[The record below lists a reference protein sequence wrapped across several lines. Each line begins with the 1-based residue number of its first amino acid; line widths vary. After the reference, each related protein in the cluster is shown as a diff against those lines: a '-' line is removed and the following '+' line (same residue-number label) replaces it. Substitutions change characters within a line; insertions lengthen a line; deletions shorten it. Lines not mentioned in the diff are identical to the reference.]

1 MLIIEFP
8 QWVKKYKDQ
17 EGTWPLEYNGM
28 AEEQNTRSAF
38 IANAMQTDALAHPNF
53 EICKQAVDKCHSTY
67 NYESRI
73 IIGISEKREN
83 FDFLYGTDVENNFR
97 GGLLETKVGDF
108 YIIYGLDFD

>member
-8 QWVKKYKDQ
+8 QWVKEYKDQ
-17 EGTWPLEYNGM
+17 EYTWPLEYNNM
-28 AEEQNTRSAF
+28 AEEQNARSPF

-53 EICKQAVDKCHSTY
+53 EICKQAVDKCHNTY
-67 NYESRI
+67 DYESGT

-97 GGLLETKVGDF
+97 GGLREIKVGNL
-108 YIIYGLDFD
+108 YVIYGFEFD

>member
-8 QWVKKYKDQ
+8 QWVKEYKDR
-17 EGTWPLEYNGM
+17 EYTWPLEYNGM
-28 AEEQNTRSAF
+28 AEEQNARSAF
-38 IANAMQTDALAHPNF
+38 IANAMQTDALKHPNF
-53 EICKQAVDKCHSTY
+53 EICKQAVDKSINTR
-67 NYESRI
+67 YESGT
-73 IIGISEKREN
+73 IIGISKNREN

>member
-8 QWVKKYKDQ
+8 QWVKEYKDR
-17 EGTWPLEYNGM
+17 EYTWPLEYNGM
-28 AEEQNTRSAF
+28 AEEQNARSAF
-38 IANAMQTDALAHPNF
+38 ITNAMQTDALAHPNF
-53 EICKQAVDKCHSTY
+53 EICKQAVDKHINTQY
-67 NYESRI
+67 YESGT
-73 IIGISEKREN
+73 IIGISDNRKN